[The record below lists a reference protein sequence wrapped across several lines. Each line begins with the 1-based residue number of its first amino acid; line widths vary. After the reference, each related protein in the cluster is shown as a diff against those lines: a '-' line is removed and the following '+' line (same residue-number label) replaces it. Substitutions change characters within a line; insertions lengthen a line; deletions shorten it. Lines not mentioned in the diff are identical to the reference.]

1 MARMRPVSGVL
12 AALSVA
18 LTGTFVS
25 SIALPWY
32 VLVTTGSAGWTGVV
46 AFCEMA
52 PYVAA
57 KAVSGPLVDRLGPRR
72 VSRAADVFSALA
84 VTLVPLLHV
93 LDLLPLWGLLV
104 VVALIG
110 LTRGPG
116 DLAKRVMIPEA
127 ARRGRL
133 PLERATGLAGVTERL
148 ALTVGPAAGGALVAW
163 VGPLPALVLNAF
175 CFALG
180 WLVVTVVVPR
190 DMGAP
195 VGASPSESHS
205 ESHSVPSQNRAD
217 GSDDDAAGTTAAV
230 APTDGAGYWR
240 RLAEGFAFLRR
251 DPLLLVIAALIAVIN
266 LLDSAMA
273 AVLMP
278 VWARETG
285 NGPAALGL
293 LVAVMGVG
301 AIVGSLVITA
311 FGHRLGRR
319 MVFFAGLLTVGA
331 PRFLVLALD
340 THLAVAS
347 AVFLVAGFGSGFLNP
362 VLTAVIF
369 ERIPPHLLGRVGGL
383 LDALAWIGIPFG
395 GLLAGAAVTAFGWA
409 PTPGVAG
416 GIHLAATLLAGL
428 RPEWREMD
436 RDRGG
441 TDKAVAEG
449 GIDTVPPP
457 GPGTPGAVAP
467 PVGEAE
473 RRSPA
478 PIGEP

>member
-1 MARMRPVSGVL
+1 MLGRIARWRPVSGVL

-57 KAVSGPLVDRLGPRR
+57 KAFSGPLVDRFGPRR
-72 VSRAADVFSALA
+72 VSRIGDVLSA
-84 VTLVPLLHV
+84 VTVALVPLLHV
-93 LDLLPLWGLLV
+93 LDALPLWGLLV
-104 VVALIG
+104 LVALIG

-127 ARRGRL
+127 ARRSRL

-148 ALTVGPAAGGALVAW
+148 ALTIGPAAGGVLVAW
-163 VGPLPALVLNAF
+163 IGPLPALVLNAA

-195 VGASPSESHS
+195 A
-205 ESHSVPSQNRAD
+205 AD
-217 GSDDDAAGTTAAV
+217 
-230 APTDGAGYWR
+230 PGAGAGSGPPREPGDGTGKDPATDPPTAGGGYRR
-240 RLAEGFAFLRR
+240 RLAEGYAFLRR

-278 VWARETG
+278 VWARESG

-293 LVAVMGVG
+293 LVAVMGAG

-311 FGHRLGRR
+311 VGHRLGRR
-319 MVFFAGLLTVGA
+319 LVFFAGLLTVGA

-340 THLAVAS
+340 AHFGVALAVFA
-347 AVFLVAGFGSGFLNP
+347 VAGFGSGFLNP

-409 PTPGVAG
+409 PALAVAG
-416 GIHLAATLLAGL
+416 GIYLAATLLAGL

-436 RDRGG
+436 RGRAGQPGEAAVGDAITVVPPPVPDAPGAAAAPTGG
-441 TDKAVAEG
+441 TD
-449 GIDTVPPP
+449 
-457 GPGTPGAVAP
+457 
-467 PVGEAE
+467 

-478 PIGEP
+478 PVGEPRS

>member
-1 MARMRPVSGVL
+1 MLGRIARWRPVSGVL

-57 KAVSGPLVDRLGPRR
+57 KAFSGPLVDRLGPRR
-72 VSRAADVFSALA
+72 VSRVADVFSALA
-84 VTLVPLLHV
+84 VALVPLLHV
-93 LDLLPLWGLLV
+93 LDALPMWGLLV

-127 ARRGRL
+127 ARRSGL

-163 VGPLPALVLNAF
+163 VGPLPALVLNAV

-195 VGASPSESHS
+195 AEEPATPE
-205 ESHSVPSQNRAD
+205 
-217 GSDDDAAGTTAAV
+217 DDI
-230 APTDGAGYWR
+230 GYWR

-251 DPLLLVIAALIAVIN
+251 DRLLMVIAALIAVIN

-278 VWARETG
+278 VWARESG

-293 LVAVMGVG
+293 LVAVMGAG
-301 AIVGSLVITA
+301 AILGSLVITA
-311 FGHRLGRR
+311 IGHRLGRR
-319 MVFFAGLLTVGA
+319 LVFFAGLLTVGA

-340 THLAVAS
+340 AHLGVALAVFA
-347 AVFLVAGFGSGFLNP
+347 VAGFGSGFLNP

-409 PTPGVAG
+409 PALAVAG
-416 GIHLAATLLAGL
+416 GIYLAATLLAGL

-436 RDRGG
+436 RERAGA
-441 TDKAVAEG
+441 DKASDKASVEEAVG
-449 GIDTVPPP
+449 AAPPP
-457 GPGTPGAVAP
+457 VPGAPGAVAP
-467 PVGEAE
+467 PTGGTD

-478 PIGEP
+478 PVGEP